1 MSNEYETP
9 TIDSPP
15 KANPYDLPLFDMC
28 AGDYDTLLP
37 EVRVAFF
44 EGVTVDSLEG
54 L

>member
-1 MSNEYETP
+1 MNNDYETP

-15 KANPYDLPLFDMC
+15 KANPYDYPLFDMC
-28 AGDYDTLLP
+28 SDDYGTLLP

-44 EGVTVDSLEG
+44 EGVTVDSLES